1 MENKDIVI
9 STGDP
14 AGCGPFISLMAVE
27 KYKAKG
33 CNFIVVGDTIVLERI
48 PVFRRLKNKIRVVDV
63 STPGIDKLIYGKSSK
78 LSGQASLNYLKK
90 SLEILR
96 NTNARRLVTAP
107 LSKEAVKYVLP
118 VFSGHTE
125 YLAEYFNVNNVVMM
139 MFSKELKVVLLT
151 RHILLRNLIS
161 SLDKE
166 NISDNIF
173 LIYES
178 LKKQFKIKQPKI
190 IVASVNPHAGIDTFI
205 DEEET
210 ILIAAINRFKKKI
223 YGPYPADT
231 IFIKENIK
239 KYDCIICPYHD
250 QAMIPFKLF
259 SLKSGVNVTLGLP
272 IIRTSPAHGVAYD
285 VIKKGNNPF
294 SSSMVEAI
302 KLASYLTV

>member
-27 KYKAKG
+27 KYKANG

-90 SLEILR
+90 SLEILS

-161 SLDKE
+161 SLDKK

-302 KLASYLTV
+302 KLATYLTV